1 MTNAHRAFTLVELLV
16 AVGITAVLAAVL
28 LSLVTSTLTLWER
41 SASALAMDNQATL
54 VLDRLARDLESAVVR
69 ENIGDTWIEHEVGDR
84 GTSQLRLF
92 SQLTNTSGET
102 NDPATIREVTYQL
115 TAAGESGRLYRL
127 EGTAETAL
135 TSEYS
140 WQAWPTDPVDEF
152 LLSEGIRQLDLKF
165 YVDQTTEITSPSL
178 TNWPAFVR
186 AEVVLLSPDGIA
198 RLNAVA
204 AGQSDE
210 PIDQIID
217 QTSRRFVQWIE
228 LGGYPW

>member
-1 MTNAHRAFTLVELLV
+1 MNDARRAFTLVELLV

-69 ENIGDTWIEHEVGDR
+69 ENLGDTWIEHAVGDR
-84 GTSQLRLF
+84 GTTQLRLF
-92 SQLTNTSGET
+92 SQLTNTSGEV

-115 TAAGESGRLYRL
+115 TTAGESGRLYRL
-127 EGTAETAL
+127 EGTAIAAL
-135 TSEYS
+135 TSGYA
-140 WQAWPTDPVDEF
+140 WQVWPTQPADEF
-152 LLSEGIRQLDLKF
+152 LLSEGMRQLDLKF

-186 AEVVLLSPDGIA
+186 AELVLLSPDGVA

-210 PIDQIID
+210 LIDQIID

-228 LGGYPW
+228 MGGHPW

>member
-1 MTNAHRAFTLVELLV
+1 MNDARRAFTLVELLV

-69 ENIGDTWIEHEVGDR
+69 ETIGGTWIEHEFSDR
-84 GTSQLRLF
+84 GTTQLRLF
-92 SQLTNTSGET
+92 SQLTNTSGEA

-115 TAAGESGRLYRL
+115 TSAGESGRLYRL
-127 EGTAETAL
+127 EGTAEAAL

-140 WQAWPTDPVDEF
+140 WQVWPTDPVDEF
-152 LLSEGIRQLDLKF
+152 LLSEGIRQFDLKF
-165 YVDQTTEITSPSL
+165 YADLTTEITAPSPTS
-178 TNWPAFVR
+178 WPAFVR
-186 AEVVLLSPDGIA
+186 AELVLLSPDGVA
-198 RLNAVA
+198 RFNAVA

-228 LGGYPW
+228 LGGHPW

>member
-1 MTNAHRAFTLVELLV
+1 MTDKRRAFTLIELLV

-54 VLDRLARDLESAVVR
+54 VIDRLARDLESAVVR
-69 ENIGDTWIEHEVGDR
+69 QNVGDTWIDHEVGDR
-84 GTSQLRLF
+84 GTTQLRLF
-92 SQLTNTSGET
+92 SQLTNTSGEA

-115 TAAGESGRLYRL
+115 TSTGDSGRLYRL
-127 EGTAETAL
+127 EGTANEAL
-135 TSEYS
+135 TSGYA
-140 WQAWPTDPVDEF
+140 WQVWPTDPLDEF
-152 LLSEGIRQLDLKF
+152 LLSEGIRQFDLKF
-165 YVDQTTEITSPSL
+165 YADQTTEITAPSPI
-178 TNWPAFVR
+178 NWPAFVR
-186 AEVVLLSPDGIA
+186 AEVVLLSPDGVA
-198 RLNAVA
+198 RLNAIA

-228 LGGYPW
+228 VGGYPW